1 MRLLADAL
9 TRAEL
14 HGTTTNRDFLV
25 GVLRH
30 EEFAGGSAD
39 TSFLD
44 THDPAELAGSLLSD
58 HEQRLAV
65 AAAALALQAARR
77 EEATVL
83 ASAPSGWRN
92 VPAAP
97 HEVTFADG
105 DREVVVAYA
114 FDRVNRLVTLQVD
127 GEEIEGAVL
136 HDAAPDH
143 VDLEAGGHRRRFGV
157 HAEPSG
163 AVHVNC
169 DAGQLSLVEQ
179 PRHPQIEDAA
189 AAGSLASPMPGSVW
203 KVLAAAG
210 DDVEKGQPLLII
222 EAMKME
228 HEIVAPVAGP
238 LEELRVAEGDQVDA
252 GTILAVIGEVGA
264 SDG

>member
-1 MRLLADAL
+1 
-9 TRAEL
+9 
-14 HGTTTNRDFLV
+14 
-25 GVLRH
+25 
-30 EEFAGGSAD
+30 
-39 TSFLD
+39 
-44 THDPAELAGSLLSD
+44 
-58 HEQRLAV
+58 
-65 AAAALALQAARR
+65 
-77 EEATVL
+77 VL

-114 FDRVNRLVTLQVD
+114 FDRVNRLVTLRVD
-127 GEEIEGAVL
+127 GDEIGGAVL

-157 HAEPSG
+157 HAEPGG

-210 DDVEKGQPLLII
+210 DEVEKGQPLLVI

-252 GTILAVIGEVGA
+252 GTILAVIGEVRG
-264 SDG
+264 DGTDG